1 LSERAAVFDLSARIK
16 LRVAGG
22 DRVRFLNG
30 QVTADVRKATTSSAI
45 EMCVLDPKG
54 KMNAHVFLFDS
65 ADSFLLDA
73 DPELK
78 EALQPR
84 LERYVIADD
93 VVIEDVSDQLS
104 IFHVSS
110 EAAPTLP
117 TAKWIVSAR
126 RFVRSG
132 WDVWVDASKYEI
144 TLQQL
149 SATFDFCDSNCAEVF
164 RIEQGIPRW
173 GRELTSDII
182 PVEANLEERAIDY
195 EKGCYVGQE
204 VISRMKMSG
213 QRNKKLCGLLS
224 TGNVALAAGMELMA
238 TSEQEKSVGRITSAG
253 RSEKLGKEI
262 ALGYVKR
269 GFNATGAR
277 LKAIN
282 TGDPASLC
290 VAAVVVDLPF
300 KQ

>member
-1 LSERAAVFDLSARIK
+1 MSERAAVFDLSTRVK

-30 QVTADVRKATTSSAI
+30 QVTADVRKATASSAI

-54 KMNAHVFLFDS
+54 KMNAHAFLFDS
-65 ADSFLLDA
+65 GDFFLLDA

-84 LERYVIADD
+84 LERYLIADD
-93 VVIEDVSDQLS
+93 AVIEDVSDQLS
-104 IFHVSS
+104 IFHVAS
-110 EAAPTLP
+110 ETAPTLP
-117 TAKWIVSAR
+117 AARWIVSAR

-132 WDVWVDASKYEI
+132 WDIWVDASEHEAN
-144 TLQQL
+144 LHQL
-149 SATFDFCDSNCAEVF
+149 STTFDFCDSDCAEVF

-173 GRELTSDII
+173 GRELTGDII

-224 TGNVALAAGMELMA
+224 AGNVALAAGMDLVA
-238 TSEQEKSVGRITSAG
+238 TSQPEKSVGRITSAG

-269 GFNATGAR
+269 GFNAAGTSLAV
-277 LKAIN
+277 KVS
-282 TGDPASLC
+282 DPASPR

-300 KQ
+300 EP

>member
-224 TGNVALAAGMELMA
+224 TGNVALAVGMELMA

-290 VAAVVVDLPF
+290 VEAVVVDLPF

>member
-1 LSERAAVFDLSARIK
+1 LSERAPLFDLSARIK

-22 DRVRFLNG
+22 DRVRFLSG
-30 QVTADVRKATTSSAI
+30 QVTADVRKATRSSAI

-54 KMNAHVFLFDS
+54 KMNAHSFLFDS
-65 ADSFLLDA
+65 GDSFLLDA

-104 IFHVSS
+104 IFHVVS

-117 TAKWIVSAR
+117 TAKWIVSVR

-132 WDVWVDASKYEI
+132 WDIWVDAFEHEA

-149 SATFDFCDSNCAEVF
+149 STTFDFCDSNCAEVF
-164 RIEQGIPRW
+164 RLEQGIPRW

-182 PVEANLEERAIDY
+182 PVEANLAERAIDY

-224 TGNVALAAGMELMA
+224 AGNVALAAGMDLMA
-238 TSEQEKSVGRITSAG
+238 TLEQEKRVGWITSAA

-269 GFNATGAR
+269 GFNVTGTR
-277 LKAIN
+277 LEAIN
-282 TGDPASLC
+282 MGDSASPRIP
-290 VAAVVVDLPF
+290 AVVVDLPF
-300 KQ
+300 EP

>member
-1 LSERAAVFDLSARIK
+1 LSERAAVFDLSARVK

-93 VVIEDVSDQLS
+93 VVIEDVSDQWS
-104 IFHVSS
+104 IFHVTS

-149 SATFDFCDSNCAEVF
+149 STTFDFCDSNCAEVF

-173 GRELTSDII
+173 GRELTGDII

-282 TGDPASLC
+282 MGDPASPG
-290 VAAVVVDLPF
+290 VAAMVVDLPF
-300 KQ
+300 EQ

>member
-1 LSERAAVFDLSARIK
+1 LSERAAVFDLSTRVK

-54 KMNAHVFLFDS
+54 KMNAHAFLFDS

-84 LERYVIADD
+84 LERYLIADD

-104 IFHVSS
+104 IFHVAS
-110 EAAPTLP
+110 ETAPALP

-132 WDVWVDASKYEI
+132 WDIWVDASEHEAN
-144 TLQQL
+144 LHQL
-149 SATFDFCDSNCAEVF
+149 STTFDFCDSDCAEVF

-173 GRELTSDII
+173 GRELTGDII

-224 TGNVALAAGMELMA
+224 AGNVALAAGMDLVA
-238 TSEQEKSVGRITSAG
+238 TSQPEKSVGRITSAG

-269 GFNATGAR
+269 GFNAAGTR
-277 LKAIN
+277 LAAVKVS
-282 TGDPASLC
+282 GPASPR

-300 KQ
+300 EP

>member
-1 LSERAAVFDLSARIK
+1 MSERAAVFDLSTRVK

-30 QVTADVRKATTSSAI
+30 QVTADVRKATASSAI

-54 KMNAHVFLFDS
+54 KMNAHAFLFDS
-65 ADSFLLDA
+65 GDFFLLDA

-84 LERYVIADD
+84 LERYLIADD
-93 VVIEDVSDQLS
+93 AVIEDVSDQLS
-104 IFHVSS
+104 IFHVAS
-110 EAAPTLP
+110 ETAPTLP
-117 TAKWIVSAR
+117 AARWIVSAR

-132 WDVWVDASKYEI
+132 WDIWVDASEHEAN
-144 TLQQL
+144 LHQL
-149 SATFDFCDSNCAEVF
+149 STTFDFCDSDCAEVF

-173 GRELTSDII
+173 GRELTGDII

-204 VISRMKMSG
+204 VISRMIMSG

-224 TGNVALAAGMELMA
+224 VGNVALAAGMDLVA
-238 TSEQEKSVGRITSAG
+238 TSQPEKSVGRITSAG

-269 GFNATGAR
+269 GFNAAGTSLAAV
-277 LKAIN
+277 KVS
-282 TGDPASLC
+282 DPASPR

-300 KQ
+300 EP

>member
-224 TGNVALAAGMELMA
+224 TGNVALAVGMELMA

>member
-1 LSERAAVFDLSARIK
+1 MSEQAAVFDLSTRIK

-54 KMNAHVFLFDS
+54 KMNAHGFLFDS

-73 DPELK
+73 GAELK
-78 EALQPR
+78 ESLQPR

-104 IFHVSS
+104 IFHVAS

-132 WDVWVDASKYEI
+132 WDVWVDASEYET

-149 SATFDFCDSNCAEVF
+149 SAMFDFCDSNCAELF

-277 LKAIN
+277 LEAIN
-282 TGDPASLC
+282 MGDPASPKA
-290 VAAVVVDLPF
+290 AAVVVDLPF
-300 KQ
+300 EP

>member
-1 LSERAAVFDLSARIK
+1 MSERAAVFDLSARIK

-65 ADSFLLDA
+65 AGSFLLDA
-73 DPELK
+73 DSELK
-78 EALQPR
+78 ETLQPR

-224 TGNVALAAGMELMA
+224 TGNVALAVGMELMA

-282 TGDPASLC
+282 MGDPASPG

>member
-1 LSERAAVFDLSARIK
+1 LSERAAVFDLSARVK
-16 LRVAGG
+16 LRLAGG

-84 LERYVIADD
+84 LERYLIADD

-238 TSEQEKSVGRITSAG
+238 TSEQEKSVGRITSAS

-282 TGDPASLC
+282 MGDPASPG

-300 KQ
+300 EQ

>member
-1 LSERAAVFDLSARIK
+1 LSERAPVFDLSTRVK

-22 DRVRFLNG
+22 DRVRFLSG
-30 QVTADVRKATTSSAI
+30 QVTADVRKATTTSAI

-54 KMNAHVFLFDS
+54 KMSAHGFLFDS
-65 ADSFLLDA
+65 ADSILLDA
-73 DPELK
+73 DCELK

-93 VVIEDVSDQLS
+93 VVIENVSDQLS
-104 IFHVSS
+104 IFHVIS
-110 EAAPTLP
+110 EAAPALS

-126 RFVRSG
+126 RFVRLG
-132 WDVWVDASKYEI
+132 WDVWVDASEHEA

-149 SATFDFCDSNCAEVF
+149 STTFNFCDSDCAEVF

-173 GRELTSDII
+173 GRELTGDII

-224 TGNVALAAGMELMA
+224 AGNVALSAGMDLMA
-238 TSEQEKSVGRITSAG
+238 TSQQEKGVGWITSAC

-269 GFNATGAR
+269 GFNAMGTR
-277 LKAIN
+277 LEAVKV
-282 TGDPASLC
+282 GDPASPR
-290 VAAVVVDLPF
+290 VAVVVVDLPF
-300 KQ
+300 GL